1 MNTSNMWVTH
11 RERNRTKLCDPP
23 SSVKTPKASGET
35 AQKSSGKPGRGRPS
49 SRWSDW
55 VWHKPRAWAAT
66 ESLPDPTTPHQVG
79 HWARGAA
86 RGGGQ
91 NWGRARREAPPA
103 APSGL
108 GGCVL
113 PGPGRTQGFRAEGS
127 RPAQGRDPLGSTLS
141 KRDRRRLPIPRR
153 RVRRDLSAASRAG
166 CLGVP
171 SGTVRVY
178 WRRRRRS
185 LLLQLLLAAPSRC
198 SCASPCSSSCRRRRR
213 LVPTAPIAAAAT
225 TAARADPTRRYSP
238 PSPPGTA

>member
-35 AQKSSGKPGRGRPS
+35 AHKSSGKPGRGRPS

-86 RGGGQ
+86 GGGDQ

-108 GGCVL
+108 GGVCPTWAGADAGISGGGL
-113 PGPGRTQGFRAEGS
+113 ASSSGPGPARVNPQQAGSPPPAHPPPPSAAGPERGFEGRLSGC
-127 RPAQGRDPLGSTLS
+127 PLGY
-141 KRDRRRLPIPRR
+141 RPR
-153 RVRRDLSAASRAG
+153 
-166 CLGVP
+166 
-171 SGTVRVY
+171 
-178 WRRRRRS
+178 
-185 LLLQLLLAAPSRC
+185 LLAA
-198 SCASPCSSSCRRRRR
+198 
-213 LVPTAPIAAAAT
+213 AAAVAAV
-225 TAARADPTRRYSP
+225 TAAAGRPQPLLLCQPLLLLLPPPPPPRPHRSHRRCGDYCS
-238 PSPPGTA
+238 AR